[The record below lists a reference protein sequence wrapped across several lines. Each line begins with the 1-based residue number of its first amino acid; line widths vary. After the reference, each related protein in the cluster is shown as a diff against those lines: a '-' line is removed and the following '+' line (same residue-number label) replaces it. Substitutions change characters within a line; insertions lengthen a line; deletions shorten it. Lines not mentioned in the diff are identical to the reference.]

1 MYNLFWSLRLSPVAT
16 GFRWAESEF
25 KSQAAMMK
33 SLGDNGF
40 DGRSS
45 DGDDKTS
52 RIVLMSCTASLGAF
66 AAGCG
71 RGIVLSSKVILQP
84 LAWSTFLAKCY
95 SLQMI
100 IWLSC
105 NLHGGSSLRGGAP
118 APSDWRATSFGR
130 LVESIVAQWI
140 QVIRA
145 AHRVV
150 RSLEGWLESAGE
162 CASGE
167 VFLPIKLLLMPLAI
181 SIAFAI
187 MHYRIAGYL

>member
-1 MYNLFWSLRLSPVAT
+1 MSWKRVQIPSGDDVIIGRQWVRRSLI
-16 GFRWAESEF
+16 GWRWQDIE
-25 KSQAAMMK
+25 
-33 SLGDNGF
+33 NGF
-40 DGRSS
+40 NELYSELRRLRSRLRAGNCAVQQS
-45 DGDDKTS
+45 DTS
-52 RIVLMSCTASLGAF
+52 AFGVKHIPYEMLFTA
-66 AAGCG
+66 
-71 RGIVLSSKVILQP
+71 
-84 LAWSTFLAKCY
+84 
-95 SLQMI
+95 MI

>member
-1 MYNLFWSLRLSPVAT
+1 MR
-16 GFRWAESEF
+16 
-25 KSQAAMMK
+25 
-33 SLGDNGF
+33 
-40 DGRSS
+40 RSS
-45 DGDDKTS
+45 GTQ
-52 RIVLMSCTASLGAF
+52 CLGV
-66 AAGCG
+66 
-71 RGIVLSSKVILQP
+71 RHP
-84 LAWSTFLAKCY
+84 LVK
-95 SLQMI
+95 
-100 IWLSC
+100 
-105 NLHGGSSLRGGAP
+105 
-118 APSDWRATSFGR
+118 